1 MAHNIPETRKQN
13 GSWQRIQGSEER
25 EIKLISAKKS
35 FKKKREVVQKK
46 KLINTRCESNF
57 NAVSDKASELIINK
71 WLEERC
77 MWMSYLTTLT
87 NILVMKAFLKRFS
100 SVAPDSHLD
109 NSTTLFLTK
118 LEQNFKKFDFC
129 YNFI

>member
-1 MAHNIPETRKQN
+1 M
-13 GSWQRIQGSEER
+13 
-25 EIKLISAKKS
+25 ISAKKS

-46 KLINTRCESNF
+46 KLINIRCESNF
-57 NAVSDKASELIINK
+57 NAVADKASELIINK

>member
-57 NAVSDKASELIINK
+57 NAVSDKASELSINK

>member
-1 MAHNIPETRKQN
+1 MAHNIPEIRKQN

-57 NAVSDKASELIINK
+57 NAVSDKASELSINK